1 MTQTERVI
9 KHLKEYGSITPLE
22 AIKEYEI
29 TRLGARI
36 WGLRNSGYEIETQ
49 TETSK
54 NRFGDKTS
62 YAKYVL
68 KGGAKNESVS
78 RH

>member
-1 MTQTERVI
+1 MTQTERII
-9 KHLKEYGSITPLE
+9 KHLKEHGSITPL
-22 AIKEYEI
+22 
-29 TRLGARI
+29 GARI
-36 WGLRNSGYEIETQ
+36 WDLRDLGYDIETQ